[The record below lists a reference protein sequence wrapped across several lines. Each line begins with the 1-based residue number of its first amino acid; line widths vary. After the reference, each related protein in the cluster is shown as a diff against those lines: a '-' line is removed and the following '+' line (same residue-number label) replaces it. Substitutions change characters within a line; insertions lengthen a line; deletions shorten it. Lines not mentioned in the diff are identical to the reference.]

1 MMRWPSSQ
9 TARVVRLLR
18 SLPRALLVVPWL
30 VLWVVPIGAALEL
43 PAGWAT
49 LALTGVGVAFVW
61 WNVARPLRSQPRVAA
76 SYRLR
81 PWRHYAGWLTVAVEA
96 EVLLTL
102 ATLILHEQLAEW
114 RFLPGIP
121 NSPELIPAHFSGQV
135 LGPIAMIVAVVV
147 LTPLAEEFAFRGRMQ
162 TRLERAAGVV
172 PAILIPAVVFSL
184 LHGIT
189 IAAHHLPF
197 AIFVGWVV
205 WRTGSIWTAVYMH
218 ALNNALALAGMYLA
232 PNWDIVSADTS
243 SWLWVCLVATG
254 FVALG
259 LLLVAGWRIHLLAQ
273 ANRPRTHVSPRWR
286 STPSNLSLVSRG

>member
-1 MMRWPSSQ
+1 MRASS
-9 TARVVRLLR
+9 ARTSRLVRLLK
-18 SLPRALLVVPWL
+18 SLPRALLVVPW
-30 VLWVVPIGAALEL
+30 VFLWVVPIVVALAL

-49 LALTGVGVAFVW
+49 LALTAVVAAFVW

-96 EVLLTL
+96 EVVLTL

-114 RFLPGIP
+114 RFLPRIP
-121 NSPELIPAHFSGQV
+121 NSPDLIPAHFSGQV
-135 LGPIAMIVAVVV
+135 LGPIAMTLAVVV
-147 LTPLAEEFAFRGRMQ
+147 VTPLAEEFAFRGRMQ
-162 TRLERAAGVV
+162 SWLERAAGVV

-205 WRTGSIWTAVYMH
+205 WRTGSIWPAVYMH
-218 ALNNALALAGMYLA
+218 AVNNALALAGMYLA
-232 PNWDIVSADTS
+232 PNWDIVSAETS
-243 SWLWVCLVATG
+243 SWLWVYLVATG
-254 FVALG
+254 IVALG
-259 LLLVAGWRIHLLAQ
+259 LLLVAGWRIDRVAQ
-273 ANRPRTHVSPRWR
+273 VRRPRTRVSPRWR
-286 STPSNLSLVSRG
+286 STPSDLPVVSRG